1 MCATAHRVCIAGKFQ
16 LPGVA
21 ASPPY
26 RVALSAWRKSLL
38 DFEAAAQG
46 RAIPPPSSVRSRS
59 LWDISLGHSLQVLG
73 LHFYRF
79 TFTRDDEQLEGHV
92 RVSVAYPQEA
102 PRFLLRYSGKVARK
116 TGQLPERTLSESD
129 SLALENEGATAL
141 CFAKKSKVMRSEFD
155 VCPRGFRSPYASASP
170 PAGVLRPHA

>member
-1 MCATAHRVCIAGKFQ
+1 MRTSFGLLCNRSLCVCIVGKFQ

-26 RVALSAWRKSLL
+26 RVALSAWRKSLPL

-46 RAIPPPSSVRSRS
+46 RAIPPPCSVRSWS
-59 LWDISLGHSLQVLG
+59 LWDTSLTHLLQVLG

-92 RVSVAYPQEA
+92 RLSVAYPQEA

-129 SLALENEGATAL
+129 SIALENDGATAL
-141 CFAKKSKVMRSEFD
+141 
-155 VCPRGFRSPYASASP
+155 
-170 PAGVLRPHA
+170 